1 MAFWSSQT
9 LEAKLAG
16 LVNPPNPTLVDCNAV
31 TLRVGPEIF
40 ITPHIDEVYTQTKR
54 QLGTDEPFQ
63 IPPEQFAFILTEERV
78 TVPPEAMALISMKA
92 TYKMQGLINVSGFHV
107 DPGLD
112 GPLIFAV
119 FNAGPSPVHLQ
130 RGLPLFLI
138 WFADLDAPSEK
149 RKSGSAEATIP
160 PKLIAHLTNATDS
173 LFALDKRL
181 KEEVE
186 KRREEDDKLTKLVHD
201 IETSQER
208 IKVTFAIVLTLLA
221 SLAVFAF
228 REPLFASAQALV
240 SSRSTIEP
248 VAAPAP
254 VPDPVR
260 ELIPA
265 GSRSDPVTN

>member
-9 LEAKLAG
+9 LETKLNG
-16 LVNPPNPTLVDCNAV
+16 LVDPANPDLIDCNAV

-40 ITPHIDEVYTQTKR
+40 VTPHIDEVYTQTKR

-78 TVPPEAMALISMKA
+78 TIPAEAMALISMKA

-107 DPGLD
+107 DPGWD

-149 RKSGSAEATIP
+149 RKSGRAEATIP

-201 IETSQER
+201 VETSQER

-221 SLAVFAF
+221 GLAVFAF
-228 REPLFASAQALV
+228 REALTEAVRPVLPSNSGPPRLSAPPPDRAS
-240 SSRSTIEP
+240 P
-248 VAAPAP
+248 
-254 VPDPVR
+254 PDATPTR
-260 ELIPA
+260 PN
-265 GSRSDPVTN
+265 P